1 MSNCNFFLFVKLN
14 IETHSVK
21 GLSLY
26 SVIAATSVITS
37 QQNTHLQH
45 HSHIMI
51 LIIITIIITCNRP
64 VLSSVHNHHLNQMRN
79 SKKNKCK
86 RESNTAAARKRSKP
100 TLDPVV
106 LIYVNDVP
114 NT

>member
-64 VLSSVHNHHLNQMRN
+64 VLSSVQNHHLNQMRN
-79 SKKNKCK
+79 SKQPNAKENRIRQL
-86 RESNTAAARKRSKP
+86 REKKQTDSRSSRP
-100 TLDPVV
+100 DLRE
-106 LIYVNDVP
+106 
-114 NT
+114 